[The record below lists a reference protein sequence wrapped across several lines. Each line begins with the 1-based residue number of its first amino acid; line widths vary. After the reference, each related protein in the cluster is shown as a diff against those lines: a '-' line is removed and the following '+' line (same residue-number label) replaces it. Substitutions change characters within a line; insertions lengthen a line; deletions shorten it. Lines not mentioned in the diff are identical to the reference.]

1 LSLDGQGGFVLT
13 EWVLSNG
20 AVSRQM
26 ATGTYTIG
34 SDCSLRLTFSPLQ
47 SGGSTGSIANL
58 PTSFR
63 GLLVSN
69 SQGLVSFQPTAS
81 STNTVT
87 GVFVNQ

>member
-1 LSLDGQGGFVLT
+1 LT

-20 AVSRQM
+20 TVSRQM

-34 SDCSLRLTFSPLQ
+34 SDCSLQLTISPPL
-47 SGGSTGSIANL
+47 SGGTPGSIANL

-69 SQGLVSFQPTAS
+69 TQGLVSFQPTAS
-81 STNTVT
+81 SNTVT
-87 GVFVNQ
+87 GVFINQ